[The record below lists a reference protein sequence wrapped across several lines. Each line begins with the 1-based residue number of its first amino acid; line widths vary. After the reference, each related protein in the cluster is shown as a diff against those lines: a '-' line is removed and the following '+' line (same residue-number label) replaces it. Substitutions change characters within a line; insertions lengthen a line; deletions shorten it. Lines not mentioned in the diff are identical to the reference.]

1 MGFAQSDLQDRNEP
15 DNLVRIGI
23 CYHDMMEW
31 NGIVWFGLGRSSTI
45 LPKKEAHSHNSPFP
59 PRPPSSKKNA
69 KFEASLTQAL
79 RKRISVS
86 IPFDFIFLEVCGF
99 FFFFSLPLLSLSTD
113 VAGTKLFVCGVCVC
127 GTCNHTHIFC
137 HRSKKARDP

>member
-1 MGFAQSDLQDRNEP
+1 
-15 DNLVRIGI
+15 
-23 CYHDMMEW
+23 MEL
-31 NGIVWFGLGRSSTI
+31 FGLDWIGTIKTI

-59 PRPPSSKKNA
+59 PPQKKA

-99 FFFFSLPLLSLSTD
+99 FFSFSLPLLSLSTD
-113 VAGTKLFVCGVCVC
+113 VAGTKLFVCGVCVAHV
-127 GTCNHTHIFC
+127 TTHIFFVTD
-137 HRSKKARDP
+137 RKRQETLDYPSLSFLIARGEAIQ